1 MSSGLHP
8 NVAISCP
15 RGAAIVHDRSVQKD
29 LATDVK
35 QESTTGVVKRIV
47 LQQDNTMSDGLQS
60 RRRSFFEQT
69 RTRFDDATKR
79 RLMSLW
85 VANGGGE
92 NAVSQRS
99 GN

>member
-1 MSSGLHP
+1 
-8 NVAISCP
+8 
-15 RGAAIVHDRSVQKD
+15 
-29 LATDVK
+29 
-35 QESTTGVVKRIV
+35 
-47 LQQDNTMSDGLQS
+47 MSDGLQS

-79 RLMSLW
+79 RLTSLW
-85 VANGGGE
+85 VANGDGE

>member
-1 MSSGLHP
+1 
-8 NVAISCP
+8 
-15 RGAAIVHDRSVQKD
+15 
-29 LATDVK
+29 
-35 QESTTGVVKRIV
+35 
-47 LQQDNTMSDGLQS
+47 MSDGLQS

-85 VANGGGE
+85 VANGDGE
-92 NAVSQRS
+92 IAVSQRS